1 MFLAA
6 GQIRKRRQMKWGYLI
21 ELKKDGIVKEGTTL
35 QNLSHTY
42 IQNPIFEYK
51 DGVSIVI
58 LTEELVFSI
67 REMMGCTLIQ
77 PYL

>member
-58 LTEELVFSI
+58 LTEELVCSQRITVF
-67 REMMGCTLIQ
+67 EMSYI
-77 PYL
+77 Y

>member
-1 MFLAA
+1 
-6 GQIRKRRQMKWGYLI
+6 MKWNCLI
-21 ELKKDGIVKEGTTL
+21 ELKKDDIVKEGTTL
-35 QNLSHTY
+35 QNLSHTH
-42 IQNPIFEYK
+42 IQNSIFEYK

-58 LTEELVFSI
+58 LTEPVFSI